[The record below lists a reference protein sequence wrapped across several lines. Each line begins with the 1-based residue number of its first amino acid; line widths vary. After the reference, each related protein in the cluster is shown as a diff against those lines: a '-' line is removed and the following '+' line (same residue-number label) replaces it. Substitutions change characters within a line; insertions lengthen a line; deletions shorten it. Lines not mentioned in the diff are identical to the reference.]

1 MKPVFEKPKIFI
13 SHGHAG
19 ESLNIFRSFLEALE
33 FDVVVVI
40 DEPSSGMALSEKV
53 KSFIKESDC
62 IIVLA
67 TPDNKDE
74 TTGSY
79 QPRANVSHE
88 IGYAEALSK
97 PIIYLKHKDVNFG
110 TNYSDKVWI
119 SFSINDY
126 HTAYKQIIEET
137 KKINLLSIV
146 GKINKES
153 IKSEI
158 IDKALR
164 LVDILN
170 IKDPAIKSNILYEL
184 SLALYRKSEELTN
197 VETQDF
203 FEFYPEYTQTCAY
216 DGYKNENLDGAIRL
230 LSFSLQL
237 NPVSSRKVDYISM
250 LSDAL
255 YVGEG
260 MLDEDIKKE
269 LNSLLMEEARN
280 GSLFSDKK
288 HIDKI
293 VFYLEILNE
302 KNRTLFWGHASNS
315 NEISPE
321 LVLGLKKF
329 IISLFSGHSDGSS
342 IFKKPKGF
350 PTFLSADQPIPIK
363 LEEFHF
369 KTKLEEKLENAQE
382 NEKRLIFRFLS
393 QHIKDEDIDGCVAI
407 IKNEVDDIASRVLWV
422 IGEARLNACSK
433 LIVTFEEIFESKN
446 HKLIGVLATAIG
458 KIGTNKFNDQLIKS
472 LKDFDFKSRRRII
485 WCMGRLRSPEFK
497 DVLVDLEPED
507 NNYALKEELDS
518 SLMAFAK
525 Q

>member
-19 ESLNIFRSFLEALE
+19 ESLNIFRSFLETLE
-33 FDVVVVI
+33 FEVVVVI

-53 KSFIKESDC
+53 KIFIKESDC
-62 IIVLA
+62 ILVLA
-67 TPDNKDE
+67 TPDNKEEATD
-74 TTGSY
+74 TY

-119 SFSINDY
+119 PFLTNDY

-137 KKINLLSIV
+137 KKLNLLSIV

-158 IDKALR
+158 IDKVLR

-170 IKDPAIKSNILYEL
+170 IKDPIIKSNILYEL
-184 SLALYRKSEELTN
+184 SLALYKKSEELTSL
-197 VETQDF
+197 ETKDF

-269 LNSLLMEEARN
+269 LNSLLMEEARD
-280 GSLFSDKK
+280 GSLFSDKR
-288 HIDKI
+288 HIGKI
-293 VFYLEILNE
+293 VFYLEILNDE
-302 KNRTLFWGHASNS
+302 NRTLFWGHASNAK
-315 NEISPE
+315 EISQE
-321 LVLGLKKF
+321 LVLNLKKF
-329 IISLFSGHSDGSS
+329 IFSLFRGSNADFS
-342 IFKKPKGF
+342 NFEKPTGF
-350 PTFLSADQPIPIK
+350 PTFLSFDQSIPIK
-363 LEEFHF
+363 IEEYRF
-369 KTKLEEKLENAQE
+369 KTKLEEKLENGQE
-382 NEKRLIFRFLS
+382 NEKKLMFRFLS
-393 QHIKDEDIDGCVAI
+393 KHINEDDVNGCIAI
-407 IKNEVDDIASRVLWV
+407 IKNGVEDIVIRVLWL
-422 IGEARLNACSK
+422 IGEARFNVCSK
-433 LIVTFEEIFESKN
+433 LIVTFEEIFDSKN

-458 KIGTNKFNDQLIKS
+458 KIGTNKFNDRLIKS
-472 LKDFDFKSRRRII
+472 LKDFDFESRRRII
-485 WCMGRLRSPEFK
+485 WSMGRLKSHEFK
-497 DVLVDLEPED
+497 DVLADIKVEG

-518 SLMAFAK
+518 SLMAFAEK
-525 Q
+525 